1 MAELGRCLAELG
13 SVVVTAMGVGG
24 WTVVGCDRR
33 CGDGAGPRWSQR
45 GRCQS
50 GPRFDAVGLVV
61 GTAWTAGT
69 TDSTQSQSG
78 VAGLDWHD
86 AAGAEP
92 LGAAF
97 GSGCGGSSSPSLCIA
112 DLFGSRADHGPHGPD
127 DWVLATS
134 DLAPAHSRMIQHT
147 SHRHRSHRRR
157 SSRCGWL
164 ALALVSTSLLIGGC
178 RRSEAPDGALQLWT
192 LQLAPKFNT
201 YMEQVIDRW
210 DEEHP
215 DAPVR
220 WTDLPWG
227 SVERKLLAAVFART
241 APDVVNLNPPF
252 AANLA
257 SKGGLTDLTPLL
269 PADAAQRYLPSVWRA
284 ARDPKAGQIAVPW
297 YLTVRL
303 SLVNQQLLQ
312 QAGVTSPPRR
322 WEDVPAFARR
332 IRERTG
338 HYGLFV
344 TAVPDD
350 SAELLE
356 SMVQMGVV
364 LLDEQQR
371 AGFDSP
377 EGRKAFAFW
386 TDLYREGLLPREV
399 VSQGQ
404 RRAIELYQS
413 GELALLASGAE
424 FLRSIQTNAPGV
436 AAVTSPHPPLTGGDG
451 TANVALM
458 TLAVPRQSQRPQE
471 ALSFALDL
479 TNGPNQARFAREAR
493 VLPSSLQALKQVR
506 AELEAERPATPEQSQ
521 IREARLLSAK
531 TLERARVLVP
541 ATPGVKRLQ
550 SIVYTQL
557 QRAMLGQI
565 SSEEAVRKAAEQ
577 WNRYSEARWP

>member
-13 SVVVTAMGVGG
+13 GAVAVALGTGG
-24 WTVVGCDRR
+24 WTGIGGGRGG
-33 CGDGAGPRWSQR
+33 GDGIGPGWPQC

-50 GPRFDAVGLVV
+50 GARFDAVGLVV
-61 GTAWTAGT
+61 GTAWAAGP

-78 VAGLDWHD
+78 AAGLDRHD
-86 AAGAEP
+86 VARAEP
-92 LGAAF
+92 LGAAV
-97 GSGCGGSSSPSLCIA
+97 GSGCGCSFGPSLCITH
-112 DLFGSRADHGPHGPD
+112 LFGSRPDDGSDGPD

-134 DLAPAHSRMIQHT
+134 DLATAHSRMIQHT
-147 SHRHRSHRRR
+147 SHRQRSHRLR
-157 SSRCGWL
+157 WL
-164 ALALVSTSLLIGGC
+164 ALAVVSTSLLMGGC
-178 RRSEAPDGALQLWT
+178 RRAAAPDGALQLWT

-210 DEEHP
+210 DDEHP

-269 PADAAQRYLPSVWRA
+269 PPDAAQRYLPSVWRA
-284 ARDPKAGQIAVPW
+284 ARDSKAGQIAVPW

-312 QAGVTSPPRR
+312 QAGVKSPPRR
-322 WEDVPAFARR
+322 WDDVPEFARR

-338 HYGLFV
+338 RYGLFV

-386 TDLYREGLLPREV
+386 TDLYRKGLLPREV

-436 AAVTSPHPPLTGGDG
+436 AAVTIPQPPLTGDDG

-493 VLPSSLQALKQVR
+493 VLPSSLAALRQVR
-506 AELEAERPATPEQSQ
+506 AELEAERPATPEQAQ

-531 TLERARVLVP
+531 TLEGARVLVP

-565 SSEEAVRKAAEQ
+565 SSEEAVRSAAEQ